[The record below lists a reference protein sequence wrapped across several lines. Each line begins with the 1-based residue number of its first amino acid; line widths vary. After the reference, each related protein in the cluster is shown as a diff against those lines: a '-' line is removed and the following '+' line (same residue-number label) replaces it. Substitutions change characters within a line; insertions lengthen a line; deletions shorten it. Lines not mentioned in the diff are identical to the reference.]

1 MFHYDIMYLEIEGI
15 TKKQSK
21 RGLSMKMSINLYR
34 AINSVYQSIGYDI
47 PEDCDNEEAI
57 ECCIDADR
65 LKTYDFPTEHNELMA
80 LISEFGYTPVL
91 KYISKNVSLV

>member
-1 MFHYDIMYLEIEGI
+1 
-15 TKKQSK
+15 
-21 RGLSMKMSINLYR
+21 MKMSINLYR

-47 PEDCDNEEAI
+47 PEDYDNEEAV

-65 LKTYDFPTEHNELMA
+65 LKTYGFLDEHNELMGH
-80 LISEFGYTPVL
+80 IDVYGYIDVL